1 MFIPRIVFP
10 INDGKYSF
18 TIKQRQFHM
27 KPCYAMTIN
36 KSKEHSLKVV
46 RVFSKEQ
53 VFIHGQLYVAFS
65 RVMSKNGLR
74 IITYDNEEKPFNSA
88 KNIVYKDVIDSLS

>member
-1 MFIPRIVFP
+1 
-10 INDGKYSF
+10 
-18 TIKQRQFHM
+18 M

-74 IITYDNEEKPFNSA
+74 IITYDNEGKPFNYA